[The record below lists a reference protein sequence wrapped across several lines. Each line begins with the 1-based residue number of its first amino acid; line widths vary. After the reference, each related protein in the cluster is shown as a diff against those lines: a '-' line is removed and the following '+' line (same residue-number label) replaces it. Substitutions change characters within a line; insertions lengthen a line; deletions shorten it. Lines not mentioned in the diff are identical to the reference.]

1 MSKFARL
8 TRLSKKFIKA
18 DVVIKASARKYRKQ
32 AGLVKRVTKLSAV
45 GLAAGGVGGH
55 MVAQAGLQDPA
66 RKKGMKWGAIT
77 GASIAAAPSV
87 GRIVFRR
94 IRGRIIPILKK
105 F

>member
-18 DVVIKASARKYRKQ
+18 DVVMKASARKYRSH
-32 AGLVKRVTKLSAV
+32 ANLVKKVAKLGAV
-45 GLAAGGVGGH
+45 GLTAGGVGGH
-55 MVAQAGLQDPA
+55 MVAQAGMQDPA

-77 GASIAAAPSV
+77 GASIAAAPSA
-87 GRIVFRR
+87 GKIVFRK